1 MKTLIDRGNCS
12 FGSKDA
18 TRMENI
24 IKSKLDSDLKTPTAY
39 DFLDVVSTL
48 SVHFNNIFVILIMP
62 TSLHR
67 GVNLFLSLL
76 LSNDL
81 MP

>member
-1 MKTLIDRGNCS
+1 MKTLVDRGNCS

-39 DFLDVVSTL
+39 DFIDIVSPLDVRFNLDL
-48 SVHFNNIFVILIMP
+48 SF
-62 TSLHR
+62 
-67 GVNLFLSLL
+67 
-76 LSNDL
+76 
-81 MP
+81 